1 MQSLNWFSFY
11 EGKGELFQQRILNN
25 VDRWPGS
32 NRAVLF
38 GGLVANDNV
47 NSLKNFQACNITSVL
62 NLNVNETKVSE
73 TVSQIKMEYNGTCSP
88 STGFHSMKAKMSFFQ
103 QQYILNNVDRWP
115 GSNRAV
121 LFGGLVANDN
131 VNSLKNLQVCNI
143 TSVLNVNVNETKVS
157 ETVSQIKMEYNGTCS
172 PSTGFHS
179 MKAKVSFFQQ
189 QRILNNVDRWP
200 GSNRAVLFGGLVAN
214 DNVNNLKN
222 LQVCNITSVSNVNV
236 NETKVSEMVSQIKM
250 EYNGTCSPST
260 VFHSMKAKVSYFNNN
275 VFLIM

>member
-11 EGKGELFQQRILNN
+11 EGKGELFQQQRILNN

-47 NSLKNFQACNITSVL
+47 NSLKNLQACNITSVL
-62 NLNVNETKVSE
+62 NVNVNETKVSE
-73 TVSQIKMEYNGTCSP
+73 MVSQIKMEYNGTCSP
-88 STGFHSMKAKMSFFQ
+88 STGFHSMKAKVSFFQ

-131 VNSLKNLQVCNI
+131 VNSLKNLQACNI
-143 TSVLNVNVNETKVS
+143 TSVL
-157 ETVSQIKMEYNGTCS
+157 
-172 PSTGFHS
+172 
-179 MKAKVSFFQQ
+179 
-189 QRILNNVDRWP
+189 
-200 GSNRAVLFGGLVAN
+200 
-214 DNVNNLKN
+214 
-222 LQVCNITSVSNVNV
+222 NVNV

-260 VFHSMKAKVSYFNNN
+260 GFHSMKAKMSYFNNN